1 MSFRNP
7 TEPVYSIRVA
17 ARLVGLHV
25 QTLRYYE
32 RNGLV
37 QPQRSRGN
45 VRYYSDSD
53 VERIQ
58 KIKSLID
65 ELGVN
70 LAGAEVII
78 RMSGRM
84 AEMEQRIR
92 DLEGALERLTGV
104 RALSEGQTDGTEAQG
119 LPIAVEARERNHDE
133 S

>member
-1 MSFRNP
+1 MTSRNP
-7 TEPVYSIRVA
+7 SEPVYSIRIA

-37 QPQRSRGN
+37 EPQRSRGN

-53 VERIQ
+53 VARIQ

-70 LAGAEVII
+70 LAGAEVIM
-78 RMSGRM
+78 RMTRQM
-84 AEMEQRIR
+84 AEMEAHIR
-92 DLEGALERLTGV
+92 DLESRLDTITG
-104 RALSEGQTDGTEAQG
+104 RASLAEPAGGGRPVDNRNSEPNKEGT
-119 LPIAVEARERNHDE
+119 

>member
-7 TEPVYSIRVA
+7 SEPVYSIRVA

-45 VRYYSDSD
+45 VRYYSDTD

-70 LAGAEVII
+70 LAGAEVIM

-84 AEMEQRIR
+84 AEMEQRIK
-92 DLEGALERLTGV
+92 DLEGAIERLTGV
-104 RALSEGQTDGTEAQG
+104 RALADGSEDGAETQRINRTES
-119 LPIAVEARERNHDE
+119 EEKR

>member
-1 MSFRNP
+1 MTFRKP

-32 RNGLV
+32 RSGLV

-53 VERIQ
+53 VELIQ

-70 LAGAEVII
+70 LAGVDVIM
-78 RMSGRM
+78 RMSRRM
-84 AEMEQRIR
+84 AEMEDHIR
-92 DLEGALERLTGV
+92 GLQARLERLTGRRTLGTGASTV
-104 RALSEGQTDGTEAQG
+104 SDAQAGNTRGSEDTQ
-119 LPIAVEARERNHDE
+119 

>member
-7 TEPVYSIRVA
+7 SDPVYSIRVA

-32 RNGLV
+32 RNGMV

-45 VRYYSDSD
+45 VRYYSDAD
-53 VERIQ
+53 LERIQ

-70 LAGAEVII
+70 LAGAEVIM

-84 AEMEQRIR
+84 AEMEQRIK

-104 RALSEGQTDGTEAQG
+104 SGGGATSCSFSDVISSSDR
-119 LPIAVEARERNHDE
+119 VRW
-133 S
+133 

>member
-7 TEPVYSIRVA
+7 SDPVYSIRVA

-32 RNGLV
+32 RNGMV

-45 VRYYSDSD
+45 VRYYSDAD
-53 VERIQ
+53 LERIQ

-70 LAGAEVII
+70 LAGAEVIM

-84 AEMEQRIR
+84 VEMEQRIK
-92 DLEGALERLTGV
+92 DLEGALERLTGA
-104 RALSEGQTDGTEAQG
+104 RALADGSSDGMQSQRINRNESEET
-119 LPIAVEARERNHDE
+119 R

>member
-84 AEMEQRIR
+84 AEMEQRIK

-104 RALSEGQTDGTEAQG
+104 RALSEGQTDGTEAQRANRSG
-119 LPIAVEARERNHDE
+119 GEGTQ

>member
-1 MSFRNP
+1 MSFRHP
-7 TEPVYSIRVA
+7 SDPVYSIRVA

-70 LAGAEVII
+70 LAGAEVIM

-92 DLEGALERLTGV
+92 DLEGRLSG
-104 RALSEGQTDGTEAQG
+104 
-119 LPIAVEARERNHDE
+119 
-133 S
+133 

>member
-1 MSFRNP
+1 MTFRTR

-70 LAGAEVII
+70 LAGAEVIL
-78 RMSGRM
+78 RMSSRM
-84 AEMEQRIR
+84 SEMEQRIKY
-92 DLEGALERLTGV
+92 LEGALVARQANPNE
-104 RALSEGQTDGTEAQG
+104 SEEPQ
-119 LPIAVEARERNHDE
+119 

>member
-1 MSFRNP
+1 MTSRNP
-7 TEPVYSIRVA
+7 SEPVYSIRIA

-37 QPQRSRGN
+37 EPQRSRGN
-45 VRYYSDSD
+45 VRYYSDTD
-53 VERIQ
+53 VARIQ

-78 RMSGRM
+78 RMTRQM
-84 AEMEQRIR
+84 AEMEAHIR
-92 DLEGALERLTGV
+92 DLESRLDTITGRASLAETNERGSV
-104 RALSEGQTDGTEAQG
+104 DNKNNEPGREGT
-119 LPIAVEARERNHDE
+119 P
-133 S
+133 

>member
-7 TEPVYSIRVA
+7 SDPVYSIRVA

-32 RNGLV
+32 RNGMV

-45 VRYYSDSD
+45 VRYYSDAD
-53 VERIQ
+53 LERIQ

-70 LAGAEVII
+70 LAGAEVIM

-84 AEMEQRIR
+84 AEMEQRIK
-92 DLEGALERLTGV
+92 DLEGALERLTGA
-104 RALSEGQTDGTEAQG
+104 RAPADGTETQR
-119 LPIAVEARERNHDE
+119 INRNE
-133 S
+133 SEGTRS

>member
-7 TEPVYSIRVA
+7 SDPVYSIRVA

-70 LAGAEVII
+70 LAGAEVIM

-84 AEMEQRIR
+84 AEMEQRIK
-92 DLEGALERLTGV
+92 DLEGAIERLTGV
-104 RALSEGQTDGTEAQG
+104 RALADGSADNAQPQRIKRNESEETQ
-119 LPIAVEARERNHDE
+119 

>member
-7 TEPVYSIRVA
+7 SDPVYSIRVA

-70 LAGAEVII
+70 LAGAEVIM

-84 AEMEQRIR
+84 AEMEQRIK
-92 DLEGALERLTGV
+92 DLEGALERITGV
-104 RALSEGQTDGTEAQG
+104 RALGEGPADGADTQR
-119 LPIAVEARERNHDE
+119 INRDE
-133 S
+133 SEETQS

>member
-7 TEPVYSIRVA
+7 SDPVYSIRVA

-32 RNGLV
+32 RNGMV

-45 VRYYSDSD
+45 VRYYSDAD
-53 VERIQ
+53 LERIQ

-70 LAGAEVII
+70 LAGAEVIM

-84 AEMEQRIR
+84 AEMEQRIK
-92 DLEGALERLTGV
+92 DLEGALGRLTGA
-104 RALSEGQTDGTEAQG
+104 RALGEGSADGTETQR
-119 LPIAVEARERNHDE
+119 INRNE
-133 S
+133 SEETRS

>member
-7 TEPVYSIRVA
+7 SDPVYSIRVA

-65 ELGVN
+65 DLGVN
-70 LAGAEVII
+70 LAGAEVIM
-78 RMSGRM
+78 RMSRRM
-84 AEMEQRIR
+84 AEMEQRIK
-92 DLEGALERLTGV
+92 DLEEALEKLTGV
-104 RALSEGQTDGTEAQG
+104 RALGEGSADGTTHRES
-119 LPIAVEARERNHDE
+119 IAAKAREHGHDE
-133 S
+133 P

>member
-7 TEPVYSIRVA
+7 SEPVYSIRIA

-53 VERIQ
+53 VARIQ

-70 LAGAEVII
+70 LAGVDVIM
-78 RMSGRM
+78 RMSRRM
-84 AEMEQRIR
+84 AEMEEQLR
-92 DLEGALERLTGV
+92 ALEARLEQLTG
-104 RALSEGQTDGTEAQG
+104 RRSLNAPETPGTESANKNIGDRKENQ
-119 LPIAVEARERNHDE
+119 P
-133 S
+133 

>member
-7 TEPVYSIRVA
+7 SDPVYSIRVA

-70 LAGAEVII
+70 LAGAEVIM

-84 AEMEQRIR
+84 AEMEQRIK
-92 DLEGALERLTGV
+92 DLEGAIERLTGV
-104 RALSEGQTDGTEAQG
+104 RALADGSADGSEAQR
-119 LPIAVEARERNHDE
+119 INRNESEATQ

>member
-7 TEPVYSIRVA
+7 SDPVYSIRVA

-45 VRYYSDSD
+45 VRYYSDTD

-70 LAGAEVII
+70 LAGAEVIM

-104 RALSEGQTDGTEAQG
+104 RALADGSTDGADTQRINRTES
-119 LPIAVEARERNHDE
+119 EERR

>member
-7 TEPVYSIRVA
+7 SDPVYSIRVA

-45 VRYYSDSD
+45 MRYYSDTD

-70 LAGAEVII
+70 LAGAEVIM

-84 AEMEQRIR
+84 AEMEQRIK

-104 RALSEGQTDGTEAQG
+104 RALADGLADGAETQRINRNESEGTR
-119 LPIAVEARERNHDE
+119 P
-133 S
+133 

>member
-7 TEPVYSIRVA
+7 SDPVYSIRVA

-45 VRYYSDSD
+45 VRYYSDTD

-70 LAGAEVII
+70 LAGAEVIM

-84 AEMEQRIR
+84 AEMEQRIK

-104 RALSEGQTDGTEAQG
+104 RALADGSEDGAEAQRINRNESEGTR
-119 LPIAVEARERNHDE
+119 P
-133 S
+133 

>member
-7 TEPVYSIRVA
+7 SDPVYSIRVA

-70 LAGAEVII
+70 LAGAEVIM

-84 AEMEQRIR
+84 AEMEQRIQ

-104 RALSEGQTDGTEAQG
+104 RALGEGSADGAETQG
-119 LPIAVEARERNHDE
+119 TNRSRGEGTQ

>member
-7 TEPVYSIRVA
+7 SDPVYSIRVA

-45 VRYYSDSD
+45 VRYYSDFD

-70 LAGAEVII
+70 LAGAEVIM

-84 AEMEQRIR
+84 AEMEQRIK
-92 DLEGALERLTGV
+92 DLESALERLTGV
-104 RALSEGQTDGTEAQG
+104 RALGEGSVDGSDSQRVNHSESEET
-119 LPIAVEARERNHDE
+119 R

>member
-7 TEPVYSIRVA
+7 SDPVYSIRVA

-32 RNGLV
+32 RNGMV

-45 VRYYSDSD
+45 VRYYSDAD
-53 VERIQ
+53 LERIQ

-70 LAGAEVII
+70 LAGAEVIM

-84 AEMEQRIR
+84 AEMEQRIK
-92 DLEGALERLTGV
+92 DLEGALERLTGA
-104 RALSEGQTDGTEAQG
+104 RALADGSADGTETQR
-119 LPIAVEARERNHDE
+119 INRNE
-133 S
+133 SEETRS

>member
-7 TEPVYSIRVA
+7 GDPVYSIRVA

-58 KIKSLID
+58 KVKSLID

-84 AEMEQRIR
+84 AEMEGRIR
-92 DLEGALERLTGV
+92 DLESRLERLTGR
-104 RALSEGQTDGTEAQG
+104 RALEEGSPDGSMAQMNNG
-119 LPIAVEARERNHDE
+119 DE
-133 S
+133 SEDTQS